1 MYISKRCIDL
11 GYANIK
17 PILAKAILKKSR
29 QQLTICWRTIWN
41 MAYRFNS
48 WNVWCCKKMHCKFD
62 IHQFIDRT
70 YLRNKVRHIGFL
82 PTALWKTNTWIQH
95 RKEINPKIIS
105 FFKTKQQEFI
115 HPLILSPTHANKI
128 DENPKKSSLFSIL
141 FFLALQKKTNCRIDH
156 FINQKSVKPTQPNQP
171 NRS

>member
-1 MYISKRCIDL
+1 MQTSNLFWLRLFWKNQDNNLQSAGGQYGIWPTDSTAGMFDVAKRCI
-11 GYANIK
+11 A
-17 PILAKAILKKSR
+17 
-29 QQLTICWRTIWN
+29 
-41 MAYRFNS
+41 
-48 WNVWCCKKMHCKFD
+48 KFD

-141 FFLALQKKTNCRIDH
+141 FFLALQKKRIVELT
-156 FINQKSVKPTQPNQP
+156 ILSIKKA
-171 NRS
+171 